1 MNGVV
6 AQVLVPLLQHLPR
19 AEGDLDDSG
28 NFTTTNWLIP
38 EQAELIYGG
47 IASAIIIAVLV
58 WKAGPMAR
66 KAFRDRTER
75 IEEELADS
83 AQDQA
88 QAEAKASQVR
98 TALGDIESER
108 RRILAEADTQA
119 ESLLADGRARLAA
132 EISELEAKADADIA
146 AARERVSDE
155 LRAEIARYASAAAE
169 RVVARSL
176 DDAAQ
181 QQLIEDYIQQVGRGR
196 EQVEASQ

>member
-6 AQVLVPLLQHLPR
+6 AQLVVPLLQYLPR
-19 AEGDLDDSG
+19 AEDHDLDDSG
-28 NFTTTNWLIP
+28 NFTTNNWLIP
-38 EQAELIYGG
+38 ERAELIYGG

-58 WKAGPMAR
+58 WKAGPAAQ
-66 KAFRDRTER
+66 KAFRARTER
-75 IEEELADS
+75 IEEELQES
-83 AQDQA
+83 VEDQA

-108 RRILAEADTQA
+108 RRILADADVQA

-155 LRAEIARYASAAAE
+155 LRGEIARYATAAAE
-169 RVVARSL
+169 QVVARSL
-176 DDAAQ
+176 DDATQ
-181 QQLIEDYIQQVGRGR
+181 QRLIEDYIQRVGRER
-196 EQVEASQ
+196 ERVEV

>member
-1 MNGVV
+1 MNAVI

-66 KAFRDRTER
+66 KAFRDRSER
-75 IEEELADS
+75 IEQELEES

-88 QAEAKASQVR
+88 RAEAKASQVR

-108 RRILAEADTQA
+108 RRILSEADTQA

-132 EISELEAKADADIA
+132 EISELEAKAESDIA
-146 AARERVSDE
+146 AGRERVTDE
-155 LRAEIARYASAAAE
+155 LRAEIARYATVAAE
-169 RVVARSL
+169 RVVERSL
-176 DDAAQ
+176 DDSAQ
-181 QQLIEDYIQQVGRGR
+181 QQLIEDYIQRVGRQPEQVGAR
-196 EQVEASQ
+196 

>member
-1 MNGVV
+1 MNAVI

-75 IEEELADS
+75 IE
-83 AQDQA
+83 Q
-88 QAEAKASQVR
+88 
-98 TALGDIESER
+98 
-108 RRILAEADTQA
+108 
-119 ESLLADGRARLAA
+119 
-132 EISELEAKADADIA
+132 ELEESGAGSGAGGGQGEPGPHRPRRH
-146 AARERVSDE
+146 RE
-155 LRAEIARYASAAAE
+155 
-169 RVVARSL
+169 
-176 DDAAQ
+176 
-181 QQLIEDYIQQVGRGR
+181 
-196 EQVEASQ
+196 